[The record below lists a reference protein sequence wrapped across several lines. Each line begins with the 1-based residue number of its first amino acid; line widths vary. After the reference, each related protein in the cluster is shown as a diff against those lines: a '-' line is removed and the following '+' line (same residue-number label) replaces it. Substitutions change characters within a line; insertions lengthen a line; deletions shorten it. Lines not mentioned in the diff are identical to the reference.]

1 MKTVLIYVISSPGY
15 PYPMIID
22 TSLKTW
28 DSCHVDGVETMFYF
42 PRGPIPSNPKMVQ
55 FQVSPELWDI
65 GHKNIAAFKW
75 ALDNRQW
82 DYMARVN
89 VPTYVNKRRLWEN
102 VQSLPDRGVIRG
114 VCAPYEGR
122 KYLWGGLQFIISRD
136 VIQGIVSNAHKW
148 NHGLIED
155 VAMSMLAQDIGFE
168 LDCRGRGCAVCKQP
182 DKWLCIWYD
191 DGKQGGFE
199 FKDFTEMTKA
209 NGQFFYRTK
218 QDHIHR
224 DLDIYIMEQ
233 LYFSHL

>member
-1 MKTVLIYVISSPGY
+1 MKTVLIYVLSSPEH

-42 PRGPIPSNPKMVQ
+42 PRGPMPSNPKMVQ
-55 FQVSPELWDI
+55 FPVDPGLWEI
-65 GHKNIAAFKW
+65 GHKNLAAFKW
-75 ALDNRQW
+75 ALANRQW

-89 VPTYVNKRRLWEN
+89 VPTYVNKRRLWEH
-102 VQSLPDRGVIRG
+102 VQTLPDKGVIRG
-114 VCAPYEGR
+114 VHTLYGER
-122 KYLWGGLQFIISRD
+122 KYLWGGLQFILSRD
-136 VIQGIVSNAHKW
+136 VVAALVANGHRW
-148 NHGLIED
+148 DHRHIED
-155 VAMSMLAQDIGFE
+155 VAMSMLAEDLGFK
-168 LDCRGRGCAVCKQP
+168 LDGRGRGCAICKHP
-182 DKWLCIWYD
+182 DKWTCIWYAD
-191 DGKQGGFE
+191 EKQGGFD
-199 FKDFTEMTKA
+199 FNDFTEMTKA